1 MRKAVVCLVLLV
13 FASCLR
19 AEDYVYVLGPAD
31 TLTAVP
37 DDAVAGWQIAADG
50 VRLSLVSGKTLL
62 VPEAR
67 KVVRECPVR
76 LPRFSFFRYNDKH
89 NDQLFQDVV
98 ASETD
103 LLKDTVRLQVV
114 QIGRY
119 LTPTFGLTDSDAE
132 AWIGLQR
139 QESKVS
145 RRNMSVPATY
155 TLGRRCWRRLSIE
168 DDGQGLTVYRYV
180 PFGREVTVEVDFPTT
195 SSTLAKVP
203 CINITTKTGA
213 VPLSKTSFISATIS
227 IQGGIFPDMPTTDI
241 LIKGRGNSSW
251 SGSSRSKN
259 SYHFKFSEKQKPLG
273 MKAGKHW
280 VLLGN
285 KQTGSML
292 CNAVGH
298 KVSALAGCDAPCHI
312 VPVELYINGTYRGSY
327 NLTEKVGLKNN
338 SVNLDDES
346 CAAMLELDTYDDVA
360 IFPDN
365 AYRVSTKIHDPDFD
379 EEDSLLNITM
389 QDILYDWQ
397 TALETLRYGSDDECL
412 NHFDLQSLVSFLM
425 VNDLCIN
432 FEFTHPKSVFLY
444 SENVIDADAFSVAP
458 DPTPWHMG
466 PTWDWD
472 WAFGYRQTSAT
483 YFENCKEK
491 SFFGSLMNKVNGLW
505 YDLRYRHPAVDE
517 AYFRLWH
524 SFIGDG
530 RLDELCSYVVDFYNY
545 AAPSFRHNVQS
556 FCSEKDNTAYVTLSR
571 RAASWLRGRAN
582 YIYDSLTPYD
592 IPTPDADP
600 QPEPI
605 IIDTPDGIGNLAEK
619 APSSFGKA
627 GREWFDINGR
637 SVPFGSGRKGIF
649 INSDGRKVLVP

>member
-19 AEDYVYVLGPAD
+19 AEGYVYVLGPAD

-98 ASETD
+98 ASEAD

-145 RRNMSVPATY
+145 RRNMAAPATY
-155 TLGRRCWRRLSIE
+155 TLGRRCWRRLCIE
-168 DDGQGLTVYRYV
+168 DDGQGLTTYRYV

-213 VPLSKTSFISATIS
+213 VPLSKTSFISGTIS

-251 SGSSRSKN
+251 STSSRSKN

-298 KVSALAGCDAPCHI
+298 KLSALAGCDAPCHI

-338 SVNLDDES
+338 SVDLDDES

-365 AYRVSTKIHDPDFD
+365 AYRVSTKMPEPFRPPEPCQLPHGQRPVHQLRVRSSQKRLPLQRKRHRRRRFLRCPRPHTLAHGAHMGLGLGLRLQADIGHILRELQGKVLLRQPD
-379 EEDSLLNITM
+379 E
-389 QDILYDWQ
+389 QGQ
-397 TALETLRYGSDDECL
+397 R
-412 NHFDLQSLVSFLM
+412 LM
-425 VNDLCIN
+425 VR
-432 FEFTHPKSVFLY
+432 P
-444 SENVIDADAFSVAP
+444 
-458 DPTPWHMG
+458 
-466 PTWDWD
+466 
-472 WAFGYRQTSAT
+472 
-483 YFENCKEK
+483 
-491 SFFGSLMNKVNGLW
+491 SLQ
-505 YDLRYRHPAVDE
+505 A
-517 AYFRLWH
+517 
-524 SFIGDG
+524 
-530 RLDELCSYVVDFYNY
+530 
-545 AAPSFRHNVQS
+545 
-556 FCSEKDNTAYVTLSR
+556 
-571 RAASWLRGRAN
+571 
-582 YIYDSLTPYD
+582 
-592 IPTPDADP
+592 
-600 QPEPI
+600 
-605 IIDTPDGIGNLAEK
+605 
-619 APSSFGKA
+619 
-627 GREWFDINGR
+627 
-637 SVPFGSGRKGIF
+637 SGR
-649 INSDGRKVLVP
+649 R